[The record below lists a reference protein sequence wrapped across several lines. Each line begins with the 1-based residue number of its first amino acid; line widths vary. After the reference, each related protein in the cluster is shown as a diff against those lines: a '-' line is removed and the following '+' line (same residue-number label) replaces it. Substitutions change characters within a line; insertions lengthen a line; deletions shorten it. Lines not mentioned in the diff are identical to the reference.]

1 MDTLFTVAVAL
12 IVFVVVVY
20 VIKALFYGLVIV
32 LAYLGLCELKATIKE
47 HMDD

>member
-1 MDTLFTVAVAL
+1 MDTIIVIVVAF
-12 IVFVVVVY
+12 IVFVIAVY
-20 VIKALFYGLVIV
+20 VAKALFYGLVIV